1 MNRIKRLKKVQ
12 TTIFGEELKTSSV
25 QSLMIARKTVKLY
38 ELQKQ
43 LQIIMINI
51 KYGNKLIKIS
61 KISIN
66 KPLG

>member
-43 LQIIMINI
+43 LQIIMIKI